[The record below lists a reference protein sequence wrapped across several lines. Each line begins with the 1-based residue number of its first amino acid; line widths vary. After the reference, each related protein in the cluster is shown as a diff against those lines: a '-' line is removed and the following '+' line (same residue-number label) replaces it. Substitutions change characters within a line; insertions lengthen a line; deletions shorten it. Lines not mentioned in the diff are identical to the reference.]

1 MQRNKHTIPTLTF
14 TAMLMLLMPLA
25 HAAPKQIILPPETA
39 KLRKSRLPGY
49 TLATQQCLICHSA
62 DYINFQAPGMNQQQ
76 WTKEVFKM
84 QHSYGAQ
91 LSKADA
97 RSIGAYLAVA
107 YGSAKAT
114 DASIIAASK
123 PELVTET
130 LTADT
135 TINVPD
141 LLESNACLSCH
152 AIDQHI
158 VGPAFREIALKY
170 KSATQAQSKLA
181 TTMQKGSVGKW
192 GEIPMP
198 AISNL
203 SNTQA
208 NALAAFVL
216 KQ

>member
-1 MQRNKHTIPTLTF
+1 MQPNKKIIQALTF
-14 TAMLMLLMPLA
+14 ASLFMLLMPLA
-25 HAAPKQIILPPETA
+25 HAAPKQIKLPPETA

-91 LSKADA
+91 LSEADA
-97 RSIGAYLAVA
+97 RSIGAYLSVA
-107 YGSAKAT
+107 YGSAKVT
-114 DASIIAASK
+114 DASIITASK
-123 PELVTET
+123 PVSVSESSK
-130 LTADT
+130 ANA
-135 TINVPD
+135 TID
-141 LLESNACLSCH
+141 IQALLESNACLSCH
-152 AIDQHI
+152 AIDKKL
-158 VGPAFREIALKY
+158 VGPAFHEIARKY
-170 KSATQAQSKLA
+170 KNAAQAQSKLA
-181 TTMQKGSVGKW
+181 TAMQKGSAGKW

-198 AISNL
+198 AMTNL

-208 NALAAFVL
+208 KALAAFVL